1 MIVKGR
7 CRPGAG
13 RPNEGRYGEP
23 IKQLRVP
30 ESCVE
35 TIFALHNNQLL
46 YQLPLYAS
54 TVRAGFPSP
63 ADDYIDMHIDL
74 NEYLISHQASTFIV
88 RASGDSMIGSGIHSG
103 DLLIV
108 DRSLEPAQG
117 KIVIAAINGE
127 LTVKRLRILDGRVQ
141 LLPDNDSYPPIDIS
155 EDLELVI
162 WGVVTFVIHQAS

>member
-1 MIVKGR
+1 MAKGGY
-7 CRPGAG
+7 RPGAR
-13 RPNEGRYGEP
+13 RPKGGRYGEST
-23 IKQLRVP
+23 KQLAIPGSRFEGVFAFL
-30 ESCVE
+30 ESR
-35 TIFALHNNQLL
+35 TPH
-46 YQLPLYAS
+46 QLPLYAS

-88 RASGDSMIGSGIHSG
+88 RASGDSMIGAGIHSG

-108 DRSLEPAQG
+108 DRGLEPAQG

-127 LTVKRLRILDGRVQ
+127 LTVKRLRIHDGRVQ
-141 LLPDNDSYPPIDIS
+141 LLPDNDRYPPLDIS